1 MMLRL
6 WQAPLI
12 SIQDNNNDASPL
24 ASTINDKILAIY
36 RSLAKTKKLNTQ
48 LFFGNNR
55 KKMLA
60 TFKVCNYGIYPSLL
74 EGPCLPAKP

>member
-36 RSLAKTKKLNTQ
+36 RSLAKTKKIEYTAIFWQ
-48 LFFGNNR
+48 Q
-55 KKMLA
+55 
-60 TFKVCNYGIYPSLL
+60 
-74 EGPCLPAKP
+74 